1 MKKLFILL
9 TLSILVLYTSSC
21 QNSAE
26 EILQSTEASE
36 FKESFPYNYSEDK
49 FTQKGSYLEFN
60 NEEAFLDI
68 FNRILSNTYSIQKS
82 PSLNNFMSLEN
93 KYKLANESDP
103 LVSSSKTKVYSD
115 ATEEFGNVEIIEN
128 RVGSVTLSEL
138 LNEEGVIKI
147 GKRIYKFE
155 GNYAY
160 IINDGNE
167 NTLKRLLG
175 GEQYSNLEN
184 ISYQKVIHPLIIQ
197 EDLIT
202 KSSSGGEYE
211 RSPIFITT
219 NDSKRREHI
228 KFNPYLLV
236 IDNAQTEIVI
246 EMEGRAQKKQLF
258 GIWGTTFSDE
268 MVWGEI
274 HLNSGS
280 WHYNQPPAGGMD
292 IPQGTNYFTTGLKAR
307 TIGARFCGWA
317 QKLGNTGGVSA
328 VKASI
333 TFKAKKSEFQPT
345 DWAGIYTNN
354 YTSITK

>member
-9 TLSILVLYTSSC
+9 SLSILALYTSSC

-36 FKESFPYNYSEDK
+36 FSEDK

-184 ISYQKVIHPLIIQ
+184 IY
-197 EDLIT
+197 
-202 KSSSGGEYE
+202 
-211 RSPIFITT
+211 
-219 NDSKRREHI
+219 
-228 KFNPYLLV
+228 
-236 IDNAQTEIVI
+236 
-246 EMEGRAQKKQLF
+246 
-258 GIWGTTFSDE
+258 
-268 MVWGEI
+268 
-274 HLNSGS
+274 
-280 WHYNQPPAGGMD
+280 
-292 IPQGTNYFTTGLKAR
+292 
-307 TIGARFCGWA
+307 
-317 QKLGNTGGVSA
+317 
-328 VKASI
+328 
-333 TFKAKKSEFQPT
+333 
-345 DWAGIYTNN
+345 
-354 YTSITK
+354 